1 MAADH
6 SNPSSPSTWLGLRGY
21 AISKAALET
30 PELMQIR
37 KDLTMQPSAPQSPT
51 KPEPFPIYI
60 ETPTVMYVP
69 RYYGLET
76 YGDPE
81 QVRIHAGAPAP
92 NLEFAGELRDYQTAI
107 VNKYVQHVQK
117 PLSVSSASGGG
128 GGGGCLDVDPGKGK
142 TVMALK
148 IMSVLKVKTL
158 VIVHKTFLMNQWLE
172 RIQQF
177 LPGARVGRIQG
188 QEVDVEDK
196 DIVIG
201 MLQSLSMKDYD
212 ERVFEGFGFSVFDE
226 CHHMSAEVFCRCMM
240 KVTTRYTLGLSGT
253 MTRKDGLTKV
263 FIMFLGEIVH
273 KEKSSTQAN
282 VVVKSIQI
290 YIPDDEFNVLE
301 TDYRGNPK
309 FSTMITKLCKCEPRS
324 EFILSVLENELRTS
338 PDQQVMILAHNK
350 SLLSYMYDTI
360 VERNIAGCGAN
371 VGYYL
376 GGMKDTDLKASESK
390 KVIIATYA
398 MASEGLDIPSL
409 TTLIMATPKTDVC
422 QSVGRIL
429 RAKHASPLVIDFV
442 DHHDIF
448 KSQWMKRQAYYLK
461 QGYRIMYTNN
471 AKYAKNIWKTRDGKG
486 DSDASTQKAT
496 TSTTATT
503 ATATIKA
510 VPTIM
515 ATKVKASPFNTHRP
529 SSATA
534 AANTLFS
541 PFIRKKTTASVATML
556 QMQMKPPT
564 TSTYTHTATTVSATV
579 AAPVAANQD
588 KSKRVHVCGIDL

>member
-1 MAADH
+1 MSD
-6 SNPSSPSTWLGLRGY
+6 PSTWLGLRGY
-21 AISKAALET
+21 AISKSALET

-37 KDLTMQPSAPQSPT
+37 KDLTMQPNAPQSPI

-60 ETPTVMYVP
+60 ETPAVMYVP

-92 NLEFAGELRDYQTAI
+92 DLEFSGELRDYQTAI
-107 VNKYVQHVQK
+107 VDKYVQHVQK
-117 PLSVSSASGGG
+117 PLLAPGGGGGGG

-188 QEVDVEDK
+188 QEVDVDDK

-273 KEKSSTQAN
+273 KEKSTTQAN
-282 VVVKSIQI
+282 VTVKSVQI
-290 YIPDDEFNVLE
+290 YIPDEEFNALE

-324 EFILSVLENELRTS
+324 DFILSVLENELRIS
-338 PDQQVMILAHNK
+338 LAQQVMILAHNK
-350 SLLSYMYDTI
+350 SLLSYLYDAI
-360 VERNIAGCGAN
+360 VERNVAGCGAN

-376 GGMKDTDLKASESK
+376 GGMKDMDLKASESK
-390 KVIIATYA
+390 KIIIATYA
-398 MASEGLDIPSL
+398 MASEGLDIPTL

-461 QGYRIMYTNN
+461 QGYHIMYTNN

-486 DSDASTQKAT
+486 ESSSEPSRTSVVTTPFKPSTAN
-496 TSTTATT
+496 AAA
-503 ATATIKA
+503 ATA
-510 VPTIM
+510 
-515 ATKVKASPFNTHRP
+515 
-529 SSATA
+529 
-534 AANTLFS
+534 LFS
-541 PFIRKKTTASVATML
+541 PFARKKPTSVAAMMQLQQVKASVAAATVT
-556 QMQMKPPT
+556 PSPVPT
-564 TSTYTHTATTVSATV
+564 TKTLVV
-579 AAPVAANQD
+579 GVPPQQQNN
-588 KSKRVHVCGIDL
+588 SKRNFVCGIEL

>member
-1 MAADH
+1 MAD
-6 SNPSSPSTWLGLRGY
+6 PSTWLGLRGY

-37 KDLTMQPSAPQSPT
+37 KDLTMHPSAPHSPVQ
-51 KPEPFPIYI
+51 PEPFPIYI

-92 NLEFAGELRDYQTAI
+92 VLEFSGELRDYQTAI
-107 VNKYVQHVQK
+107 VNKYIQHVQK
-117 PLSVSSASGGG
+117 PSAPGGG

-290 YIPDDEFNVLE
+290 YIPDDEFNALE

-324 EFILSVLENELRTS
+324 DFILGVLENELRTS

-350 SLLSYMYDTI
+350 SLLSYMYDAI
-360 VERNIAGCGAN
+360 VERNVAGCGAN

-376 GGMKDTDLKASESK
+376 GGMKDADLKASESK
-390 KVIIATYA
+390 KIIIATYA

-448 KSQWMKRQAYYLK
+448 KAQWMKRQAYYFK
-461 QGYRIMYTNN
+461 QGYLVMYTNN
-471 AKYAKNIWKTRDGKG
+471 TKYARNIWKTREP
-486 DSDASTQKAT
+486 ASAAAP
-496 TSTTATT
+496 TA
-503 ATATIKA
+503 A
-510 VPTIM
+510 P
-515 ATKVKASPFNTHRP
+515 
-529 SSATA
+529 TA
-534 AANTLFS
+534 AAPTAAAPTAAAPTAAAPTAAAPTAAAPLTQPKPLAAY
-541 PFIRKKTTASVATML
+541 PFMKKFKPTSVAAML
-556 QMQMKPPT
+556 HMKPVTPT
-564 TSTYTHTATTVSATV
+564 TQTPKPLLVAPIFNSNNSNNNNSKST
-579 AAPVAANQD
+579 
-588 KSKRVHVCGIDL
+588 KFRFCGIDL

>member
-1 MAADH
+1 M
-6 SNPSSPSTWLGLRGY
+6 SVEYSTPSTWLGLRGY

-37 KDLTMQPSAPQSPT
+37 KDLTMQPSAPQSPI

-81 QVRIHAGAPAP
+81 QVRIHAGTLAP

-117 PLSVSSASGGG
+117 PLSLSSSSGGGVGG

-148 IMSVLKVKTL
+148 IMSILKVKTL

-324 EFILSVLENELRTS
+324 EFILGVLENELRTN
-338 PDQQVMILAHNK
+338 PDQQVMVLAHNK

-376 GGMKDTDLKASESK
+376 GGMKDTELKASESK
-390 KVIIATYA
+390 KIIIATYA
-398 MASEGLDIPSL
+398 MASEGLDIPTL

-429 RAKHASPLVIDFV
+429 RAKHANPLVIDFV

-448 KSQWMKRQAYYLK
+448 KAQWMKRQAYYLK

-471 AKYAKNIWKTRDGKG
+471 AKYGKNIWKTRDGKG
-486 DSDASTQKAT
+486 DSDTATQKAT
-496 TSTTATT
+496 TTTTTTTA
-503 ATATIKA
+503 ATTIKA
-510 VPTIM
+510 APTIM
-515 ATKVKASPFNTHRP
+515 ATTKVKTVPVTRPYSASA
-529 SSATA
+529 SANA
-534 AANTLFS
+534 QFS
-541 PFIRKKTTASVATML
+541 PFIRKKPTTSVATML
-556 QMQMKPPT
+556 QMQMKPT
-564 TSTYTHTATTVSATV
+564 TST
-579 AAPVAANQD
+579 APVTTNQD
-588 KSKRVHVCGIDL
+588 KSKRIHVCGIDL